1 MTIRGWAGVVGAVVV
16 AASEVAADPSFL
28 GGLRPVAAEE
38 SARSLWVN
46 PAAIG
51 AQGLPRAFADV
62 VWFEQD
68 DLRPADA
75 RRLSM
80 AVSMLDAAY
89 GIQVDLADEA
99 GVPDWVLAWGKRM
112 PLAGRLSLGLGLEW
126 RGGKDSGLD
135 AALGAVIPH
144 REWRLAAAVTNLL
157 EPTTEE
163 VQAVRTWQLGVAWRP
178 RSMPGRITYDAV
190 LPSGSDSRHWF
201 GIGFDRTKRLRIAG
215 ALSASGDWDATVDIV
230 LGSHLAGVG
239 VHDPDGGTRREF
251 ASWEW
256 TGREDRFDRGPRT
269 GNRR

>member
-201 GIGFDRTKRLRIAG
+201 IASPTRIMLG
-215 ALSASGDWDATVDIV
+215 PTVDIV

>member
-163 VQAVRTWQLGVAWRP
+163 VQAVRTWQLGVAWP
-178 RSMPGRITYDAV
+178 
-190 LPSGSDSRHWF
+190 
-201 GIGFDRTKRLRIAG
+201 
-215 ALSASGDWDATVDIV
+215 TVDIV